1 MSVGE
6 VAGLIAACAL
16 LILVGLLAYPI
27 LKLGKVFDETRIMV
41 KGVSNET
48 IPLLGEVTTTVTTT
62 NAQLAKVDTI
72 TDNATTVTT
81 NAAALMSL
89 FSATAGGPLVKAA
102 AFTYGVRR
110 ALGDQQGG
118 GSAPS
123 AGAGGLGRAD
133 DTGQAGAHQGRDPL
147 SGGAARAGGDH
158 GRGRTDRGE
167 FRLPVR
173 SGLRR
178 GQRGQGQH
186 PDRAADDPA
195 AAHAAGAKADQA
207 HDPAE

>member
-27 LKLGKVFDETRIMV
+27 LKLGKVLDETRLMV
-41 KGVSNET
+41 KGVSDSSV
-48 IPLLGEVTTTVTTT
+48 PLLGEVTTTVSTT

-102 AFTYGVRR
+102 AFSYGVRR
-110 ALGDQQGG
+110 AL
-118 GSAPS
+118 
-123 AGAGGLGRAD
+123 AD
-133 DTGQAGAHQGRDPL
+133 RNRKDV
-147 SGGAARAGGDH
+147 
-158 GRGRTDRGE
+158 E
-167 FRLPVR
+167 
-173 SGLRR
+173 RR
-178 GQRGQGQH
+178 VKQEMR
-186 PDRAADDPA
+186 R
-195 AAHAAGAKADQA
+195 
-207 HDPAE
+207 ERRR